1 VPRDPKPPTAP
12 VLPDLRTEE
21 GVGPIEAVVDVVGYV
36 GEADDPE
43 KFVRMHPDRDFQ
55 AFMDFPVGDIVHSH
69 PLNPDDPLGKAVVW
83 VRSEKMMHVDVFS
96 ENAESVLE
104 AELVGAPM
112 SVWNFLPA
120 SRYFAAVLLGLVR
133 EPGGPR

>member
-1 VPRDPKPPTAP
+1 MPRDPTPPPAR
-12 VLPDLRTEE
+12 VLPDLRTPE
-21 GVGPIEAVVDVVGYV
+21 GPVEAVVDVVGYV

-43 KFVRMHPDRDFQ
+43 AFVRMHPERDFQ
-55 AFMDFPVGDIVHSH
+55 AFMDFSVDDIVTSS

-83 VRSEKMMHVDVFS
+83 VLSDSLMHVDVFS

-104 AELVGAPM
+104 GELVGPRM

-120 SRYFAAVLLGLVR
+120 SRYVAAVLMGLIR
-133 EPGGPR
+133 EHEGRY

>member
-1 VPRDPKPPTAP
+1 VQRDPTPTPAR
-12 VLPDLRTEE
+12 VLVDLKTPA
-21 GVGPIEAVVDVVGYV
+21 GLIEDVVDVVGYV
-36 GEADDPE
+36 GEADDAGD
-43 KFVRMHPDRDFQ
+43 FVRLHPDPDFQ
-55 AFMDFPVGDIVHSH
+55 AFMDFSVDDIVHSN

-83 VRSEKMMHVDVFS
+83 VRSESLMHVDVFR
-96 ENAESVLE
+96 ENTESVLE
-104 AELVGAPM
+104 GQLVGARM